1 MPACLLPDRGLVSV
15 SGPDSETFLD
25 NLLTVSVEKLD
36 EGEARFGALLTPQG
50 KIIVDGFVV
59 KANDGFLIDC
69 PRALAQDL
77 ARRLGFYKL
86 RAKVDVANRS
96 EDYAVLAYWGDADAP
111 KGAGLVFN
119 DPRLDKLGERLIFSS
134 DAVPDHAGTH
144 VMYDAHRVALGVPEG
159 GRDFAYGDAFPHEA
173 DMDQL
178 HGVDFHK
185 GCYVGQEVVSRMQ
198 HRAIARTRVV
208 PVRFVEGV
216 AALEGTEALSGGKVL
231 GRMGSTGASG
241 QALALLRLDRVSD
254 AETSGEPLTAG
265 GLAFKLE
272 RRDWIQFELPGT
284 L

>member
-25 NLLTVSVEKLD
+25 NLLTVSVEMLD

-59 KANDGFLIDC
+59 KANEGFLIDC

-96 EDYAVLAYWGDADAP
+96 GDYAILAYWGDARAP
-111 KGAGLVFN
+111 KDTGVVFN
-119 DPRLDKLGERLIFSS
+119 DPRLDRLGERLIVSS
-134 DAVPDHAGTH
+134 NAVPDRAETH

-208 PVRFVEGV
+208 PVLFVEGV
-216 AALEGTEALSGGKVL
+216 AAPEGTEAVSGGKVL
-231 GRMGSTGASG
+231 GRIGSTGANG

-254 AETSGEPLTAG
+254 AVTAGEALTAG